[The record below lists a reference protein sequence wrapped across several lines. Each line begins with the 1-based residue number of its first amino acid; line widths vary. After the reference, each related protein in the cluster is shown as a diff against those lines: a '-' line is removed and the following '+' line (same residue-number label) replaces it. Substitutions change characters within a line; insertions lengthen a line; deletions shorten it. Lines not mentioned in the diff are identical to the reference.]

1 MVENFDKKKAEK
13 QLKINPY
20 NDAMRD
26 SKAHFLDKM
35 VKAEKAAEGYKTA
48 LKIEQQAKEAG
59 VSLDKDAMRRLEKIK
74 SRYMEAD
81 KKAKFQKL
89 QSDQAHKTNQ

>member
-1 MVENFDKKKAEK
+1 MMQCGIPKLIFWIKWLKLKK
-13 QLKINPY
+13 P
-20 NDAMRD
+20 
-26 SKAHFLDKM
+26 
-35 VKAEKAAEGYKTA
+35 AEGYKTA

-59 VSLDKDAMRRLEKIK
+59 VSLDKDAMRCLEKIK

-81 KKAKFQKL
+81 KKAKFETL